1 MSHISNLFK
10 MRGLF
15 DKPMNPSDSSL
26 LRLRRR
32 DEGVA
37 SDEHAKAE
45 RNKLD
50 SGRRGRSLA
59 RDEI

>member
-1 MSHISNLFK
+1 
-10 MRGLF
+10 
-15 DKPMNPSDSSL
+15 MNPSDGPF

-32 DEGVA
+32 DERVA

-50 SGRRGRSLA
+50 SGRRGRGLA
-59 RDEI
+59 SDEVE